1 MQAKKIALAI
11 MLCLVSAAA
20 CAELR
25 IGIVNTDRVMRES
38 APAVRAQQKLDKE
51 FDKRKQDL
59 QDKAKQLQTM
69 QDTLRRNSVSWLDSE
84 RRSKEKEFSDMDRE
98 FQRQQREFFEDLN
111 QRQNEER
118 NGLVERLSKAIRQI
132 AEEQKYDLILQE
144 ALYAN
149 PAIDVTDQ
157 VIKALANP
165 TSK

>member
-1 MQAKKIALAI
+1 MQARKLTLAI
-11 MLCLVSAAA
+11 MLCLASAGAS
-20 CAELR
+20 AEIR

-38 APAVRAQQKLDKE
+38 APALRAQQKLDKE

-84 RRSKEKEFSDMDRE
+84 RRSKEKEFSDMDRD

-149 PAIDVTDQ
+149 PAIDVTEQ
-157 VIKALANP
+157 VIKVLANP
-165 TSK
+165 SSK